1 MPYTTV
7 YLQYSE
13 NKSDDSDYDDDDSD
27 DERDEDSDDFDYED
41 SENRCFIEFNPIR
54 LTAKERGDSVELELG
69 LEFEAEVGETLH
81 LVVVRYN
88 NHRTGVLE
96 DWCVE
101 QVFKNGDDA
110 EELVESLEDGLAN
123 AECAEDKYGESLV
136 VKAEVFSM
144 QLDE

>member
-7 YLQYSE
+7 YLQYAE
-13 NKSDDSDYDDDDSD
+13 TRNDDLEYDDA
-27 DERDEDSDDFDYED
+27 DEGTVEDSDDFDYED
-41 SENRCFIEFNPIR
+41 DHERCFMEFNPLR
-54 LTAKERGDSVELELG
+54 LTATEPRGDSMELE
-69 LEFEAEVGETLH
+69 LEFEAEIEETLH

-101 QVFKNGDDA
+101 RVFKDGDAA

-123 AECAEDKYGESLV
+123 AECAEDIHGESIV

-144 QLDE
+144 QLHK

>member
-13 NKSDDSDYDDDDSD
+13 TRSDDPEYDDSD

-41 SENRCFIEFNPIR
+41 GEERCFIEFNPIR
-54 LTAKERGDSVELELG
+54 LTAKEPRGDSVELE

-88 NHRTGVLE
+88 NHRSGVLE

-123 AECAEDKYGESLV
+123 AECAEDKHGESVV

-144 QLDE
+144 QLHR